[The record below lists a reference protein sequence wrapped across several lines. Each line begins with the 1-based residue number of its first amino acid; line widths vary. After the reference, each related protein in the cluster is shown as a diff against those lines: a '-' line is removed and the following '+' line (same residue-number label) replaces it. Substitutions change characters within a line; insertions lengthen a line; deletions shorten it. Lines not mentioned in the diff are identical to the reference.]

1 MEKDEHRLVVDN
13 LKKLEPERKAFR
25 LVGGV
30 LVERSVGEVLP
41 IVSQNHDGITELLEK
56 LDATLK
62 GKDAERLAYKNTHG
76 IMTQDEREAAQKK
89 IQASA

>member
-13 LKKLEPERKAFR
+13 LTKLESGRKAFR

-30 LVERSVGEVLP
+30 LVERTVGEVLP
-41 IVSQNHDGITELLEK
+41 IVSQNHDGIKELLGK

-62 GKDAERLAYKNTHG
+62 GKDAERLAFKLEHG
-76 IMTQDEREAAQKK
+76 IMTQEERQSAQAKMG
-89 IQASA
+89 QA